1 MTGSAR
7 KEPPAVSGVHEPVDV
22 PGWTELFSGGY
33 ARTTVGLVLLETLV
47 AVQMLVTI
55 AVLPAVVKDLG
66 GIHLY
71 GVALGAPALATAV
84 ALPVTARLVVRWGL
98 RAVFLGSVI
107 VFVTG
112 TVVVILAPNMPAFVA
127 GRLVEGAAGGAQY
140 ALVLAIFTRRY
151 PTRLRP
157 RMLAVWAAAWAVPG
171 LVGPAYGGL
180 VASTLGWRWAF
191 GLLLPLVV
199 PSVML
204 LQRDL
209 APDDAPPG
217 EPAAPTGTGQ
227 AGGAGQTQPASWPWL
242 LTLGFGMALVF
253 TALALGSGWGL
264 AVGAVG
270 LIPTTMALR
279 AILPPGSF
287 TARLGLPAVVAT
299 AFLANMAFF
308 AVEGFLPAM
317 LTGVRGQGLTLASV
331 VVTLGVLAW
340 VAGTWWQSRLVLRW
354 KPRWLVAGGALL
366 VLVGN
371 AGVVLGDLGAPLA
384 VPYLAWGLAGFGMGV
399 AYPTITLLAT
409 ELATPDNE
417 VITLSQYQLSETLG
431 AAAGPGLG
439 GGALSL
445 SLAGGLG
452 LRAALLAG
460 FGVAFVMG
468 LLMLT
473 ASLRL
478 PGSATTSVASP
489 TTTLHPPPP

>member
-1 MTGSAR
+1 M
-7 KEPPAVSGVHEPVDV
+7 SGAHERVDV

-33 ARTTVGLVLLETLV
+33 ARTTLGLVLLETLV
-47 AVQMLVTI
+47 AVQMLVTV
-55 AVLPAVVKDLG
+55 AVLPAVVRDLG

-84 ALPVTARLVVRWGL
+84 ALPVTAKLVVRRGL

-107 VFVTG
+107 VYATG
-112 TVVVILAPNMPAFVA
+112 TLVVIVAPNMPAFVA
-127 GRLVEGAAGGAQY
+127 GRLAEGAAGGVQY

-171 LVGPAYGGL
+171 LVGPAYGGF

-191 GLLLPLVV
+191 GLLLPLLV
-199 PSVML
+199 PSVIL
-204 LQRDL
+204 LNRDL

-217 EPAAPTGTGQ
+217 EPAAVTDTAQADQ
-227 AGGAGQTQPASWPWL
+227 AGQPQPASWPWL

-253 TALALGSGWGL
+253 TVLALGSGWVL
-264 AVGAVG
+264 IVGAAG

-287 TARLGLPAVVAT
+287 TARPGLPAVIAT

-354 KPRWLVAGGALL
+354 KARWLVAGGALL
-366 VLVGN
+366 VLVGI
-371 AGVVLGDLGAPLA
+371 AGVLLGDLGAPIT

-409 ELATPDNE
+409 ELATRDNE
-417 VITLSQYQLSETLG
+417 VVTLSQYQLSETLG
-431 AAAGPGLG
+431 AAVGPGLG

-445 SLAGGLG
+445 SLSGGLG
-452 LRAALLAG
+452 LQEALLAG
-460 FGVAFVMG
+460 FAAAFLMG

-473 ASLRL
+473 TSLRL
-478 PGSATTSVASP
+478 PGSTTTNAVSP
-489 TTTLHPPPP
+489 TTTLHPPPA